1 MPKIK
6 LNKLLKAIKPIAIE
20 NYQDIIIEGIAY
32 NSNKVQNNFLFI
44 AIEGT
49 QSDGHKY
56 IPDAIKRGA
65 SALIVSKNDF
75 PNKENCSLPI
85 IYVDSSRCALADVS
99 SEFYNNPSKDMII
112 IGITGTNGKTTS
124 AHILHKLFSYA
135 GYETAVLGTIGHYWN
150 GEYHLATHTTPE
162 SLELQEMFDNMRSNG
177 VREVIMEVSSHSL
190 IMERV
195 RNIKFDM
202 ALFTNLTQD
211 HLDFHKNMEEYF
223 IAKSLLFK
231 NLTNK
236 NIAII
241 NWDETELNAGKR
253 LAELTSAKVIS
264 YGLNKDAQITMKDY
278 ELKRNSI
285 NGTIQFP
292 DGEQKIKLKVGG
304 NFNLYNTLASFACA
318 WGFGL
323 DSKLIADALTDFNGV
338 RGRFEQIDE
347 GQDFLIIVDYA
358 HTPDALQ
365 RLLEAVREITLGNVL
380 LVFGCG
386 GDRDKDKRSQ
396 MGHIANTFADYIIIT
411 SDNPRTEGPEAI
423 IDDIIKGIDGTNW
436 KKIINRRNAIE
447 SIIKLAKSNDS
458 VIIAGK
464 GHEDYQIIG
473 TVKKHFD
480 DAEEAR
486 KILREIKNRR

>member
-1 MPKIK
+1 
-6 LNKLLKAIKPIAIE
+6 
-20 NYQDIIIEGIAY
+20 
-32 NSNKVQNNFLFI
+32 
-44 AIEGT
+44 
-49 QSDGHKY
+49 
-56 IPDAIKRGA
+56 
-65 SALIVSKNDF
+65 
-75 PNKENCSLPI
+75 
-85 IYVDSSRCALADVS
+85 
-99 SEFYNNPSKDMII
+99 
-112 IGITGTNGKTTS
+112 
-124 AHILHKLFSYA
+124 
-135 GYETAVLGTIGHYWN
+135 
-150 GEYHLATHTTPE
+150 
-162 SLELQEMFDNMRSNG
+162 
-177 VREVIMEVSSHSL
+177 
-190 IMERV
+190 
-195 RNIKFDM
+195 
-202 ALFTNLTQD
+202 
-211 HLDFHKNMEEYF
+211 
-223 IAKSLLFK
+223 
-231 NLTNK
+231 
-236 NIAII
+236 
-241 NWDETELNAGKR
+241 
-253 LAELTSAKVIS
+253 
-264 YGLNKDAQITMKDY
+264 MKDY